1 MIDFQ
6 EVSVQFEPLIRGQ
19 IKKLNL
25 YRSYDEYYQLGLIAL
40 WEACQ
45 RFDPEKGAFEAFAL
59 HTVRGHMLMQ
69 LKREKRF
76 SDRHFLGDDAMQAV
90 ESVVAIEPEDL
101 QLFDDYLNHLSE
113 RERAWF
119 IEAIVQGKKPAM
131 IASEYQV
138 SVNTVSTWRKNALKK
153 LRVLVKQ

>member
-19 IKKLNL
+19 IKKLHL

-45 RFDPEKGAFEAFAL
+45 RFNPEKGAFEAFAL

-69 LKREKRF
+69 LKKEKRF
-76 SDRHFLGDDAMQAV
+76 SDRHFLGEDAMETVERIVAV
-90 ESVVAIEPEDL
+90 EPEDVH
-101 QLFDDYLNHLSE
+101 LFDDYLNQLSE
-113 RERAWF
+113 RERTWF
-119 IEAIVQGKKPAM
+119 IEAIIQDKKPAL
-131 IASEYQV
+131 IANEYGV

-153 LRVLVKQ
+153 LRILVKQ